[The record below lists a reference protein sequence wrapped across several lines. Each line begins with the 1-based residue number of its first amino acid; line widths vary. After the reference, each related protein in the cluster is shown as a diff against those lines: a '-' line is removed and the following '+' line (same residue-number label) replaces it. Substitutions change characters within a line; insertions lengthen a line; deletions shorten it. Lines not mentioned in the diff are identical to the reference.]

1 MMTKFQ
7 VNDSVL
13 YGAEGVCR
21 IADICAQNFMGE
33 TAQYYVL
40 KPVYSSTSTVFVP
53 VANAM
58 LTAKMR
64 RILSAEEIRVL
75 IKAMPDEAA
84 LWIDNDN
91 ARRVRYAEILQNG
104 DRAELVGLIKAL
116 YYRREAQQ
124 AKGRKLHAA
133 DERYLHDA
141 EKVLYDE
148 FAHVLQIKREEVLP
162 FIMEQIQI
170 RERV

>member
-13 YGAEGVCR
+13 YGSEGVCR
-21 IADICAQNFMGE
+21 IADICEQDFLGARAE
-33 TAQYYVL
+33 YYVL
-40 KPVYSSTSTVFVP
+40 KPVYTPGSTVFVP
-53 VANAM
+53 VANET

-64 RILSAEEIRVL
+64 RILSPDEIRSL
-75 IKAMPDEAA
+75 IKTMPDEAT
-84 LWIDNDN
+84 LWIDDDN
-91 ARRVRYAEILQNG
+91 ARRARYAEILQNG

-116 YYRREAQQ
+116 YHRREAQQ
-124 AKGRKLHAA
+124 AKGRKLHVA

-148 FAHVLQIKREEVLP
+148 FAHVLCIKRDEVLP
-162 FIMEQIQI
+162 FILEQIQVK
-170 RERV
+170 ERA